1 MKTFKLMAGILGV
14 IGLLFSV
21 FMIYIIIQNYFYF
34 NNAIENINEEG
45 LRSLFGQGYDI
56 EKHIN
61 DLEQRSVFPTSL
73 FVFNLICTSFSIGLM
88 YWAKK

>member
-1 MKTFKLMAGILGV
+1 MKTFKSMAAILGV
-14 IGLLFSV
+14 IGLLFTI
-21 FMIYIIIQNYFYF
+21 FMFYVIIQNYFYF
-34 NNAIENINEEG
+34 NNAIENINVEG
-45 LRSLFGQGYDI
+45 LRNLFGQDYDI
-56 EKHIN
+56 EEHIN